1 MAKDAKG
8 HGSDAHGIAAMH
20 GIPTAHLRPGQFT
33 REQLIHNYAVMHGT
47 AAATKAAPRL
57 TGGRHKVQTLALGH
71 AGPPWATQK
80 AYRNRTVAERVA
92 GHMRTDGGYTRVK
105 TK

>member
-20 GIPTAHLRPGQFT
+20 GIPTAHLRS
-33 REQLIHNYAVMHGT
+33 Y
-47 AAATKAAPRL
+47 
-57 TGGRHKVQTLALGH
+57 GGPHKVQTLALGH

-80 AYRNRTVAERVA
+80 SYRNKTVAESVA
-92 GHMRTDGGYTRVK
+92 KGMRTDGSYTRVK